1 MHALQLRMSHKLL
14 LLHPRMVLLMLL
26 HLRLRHHMQLATR
39 QPLRQAQT
47 LLHQLFCSEPFLS
60 PR

>member
-1 MHALQLRMSHKLL
+1 MNHKLL
-14 LLHPRMVLLMLL
+14 QLHHLMGLLMLL
-26 HLRLRHHMQLATR
+26 HQRLRHHMQLATM
-39 QPLRQAQT
+39 QLLRQAQR

>member
-1 MHALQLRMSHKLL
+1 MNHTL
-14 LLHPRMVLLMLL
+14 LLHLLLVLLMLL
-26 HLRLRHHMQLATR
+26 HLRLRHHMQLATM
-39 QPLRQAQT
+39 QLLRQAQR

>member
-1 MHALQLRMSHKLL
+1 MNHKLL
-14 LLHPRMVLLMLL
+14 HHPMVLLMLL
-26 HLRLRHHMQLATR
+26 HLRLRHHMQLVTT
-39 QPLRQAQT
+39 QLLRQAQR

>member
-1 MHALQLRMSHKLL
+1 MNHKLL
-14 LLHPRMVLLMLL
+14 LHHLMVLLSFQ
-26 HLRLRHHMQLATR
+26 HQRLRHHMQLVTT
-39 QPLRQAQT
+39 QLLRQAQR

>member
-1 MHALQLRMSHKLL
+1 MNHKLL
-14 LLHPRMVLLMLL
+14 QLHHLMVLLSFP
-26 HLRLRHHMQLATR
+26 HLRLRHHMQLATS
-39 QPLRQAQT
+39 QLLRQAQR

>member
-1 MHALQLRMSHKLL
+1 MNHKLL
-14 LLHPRMVLLMLL
+14 LPLLLGRLMLMLL
-26 HLRLRHHMQLATR
+26 HLRLRHHMQLVTVLL
-39 QPLRQAQT
+39 LRQALK